1 MNGTEMARR
10 YRVFCWAVPLIC
22 IQWLAFALLDPEAG
36 GAAFRCA
43 NHGFMFGTLFGQT
56 TLAASWT
63 ALGPGPLRW
72 RLPLSLL
79 WIASLPAAIAISGCV
94 HQHSAGSEDLLV
106 IGVCVFGQWMIA
118 QAPLWALAI
127 WFGLRLHHAD
137 DPADRP
143 DHRKRQFGIRHL
155 MLITV
160 LVAVIFSIG
169 RTMVGDLRGFAPW
182 TVDMMKFFS
191 FLALATIVLPLPLLL
206 AALLPRLA
214 IPVVLLVLTLIG
226 FATIWEFALLDVLLG
241 ARALRTV
248 DLGSIN
254 AFTAVTILAAAVV
267 LRLNGYRIAVGIGS
281 PSLCGKTIPA

>member
-1 MNGTEMARR
+1 MPRR

-22 IQWLAFALLDPEAG
+22 VQWLATALIDPNV
-36 GAAFRCA
+36 GAAFRCVKCGSMLA
-43 NHGFMFGTLFGQT
+43 TLFGQT

-79 WIASLPAAIAISGCV
+79 WISSLPAAIAINGCV
-94 HQHSAGSEDLLV
+94 HQRISVAEDAVV
-106 IGVCVFGQWMIA
+106 IGICIFGQWTIA

-127 WFGLRLHHAD
+127 WLGLRLHHAD

-143 DHRKRQFGIRHL
+143 DHRERQFGIRHL

-169 RTMVGDLRGFAPW
+169 RTMVSGSNGLSPW
-182 TVDMMKFFS
+182 ILEMMTLAS
-191 FLALATIVLPLPLLL
+191 FLALAAIVLPLPLLF
-206 AALLPRLA
+206 AGLLPRRALPAVLA
-214 IPVVLLVLTLIG
+214 VLILIG
-226 FATIWEFALLDVLLG
+226 FATAGELAIKTAVLG
-241 ARALRTV
+241 STHRP
-248 DLGSIN
+248 DLGDFVSIN

-267 LRLNGYRIAVGIGS
+267 LRLNGYRITTMHGPGPCQSGI
-281 PSLCGKTIPA
+281 